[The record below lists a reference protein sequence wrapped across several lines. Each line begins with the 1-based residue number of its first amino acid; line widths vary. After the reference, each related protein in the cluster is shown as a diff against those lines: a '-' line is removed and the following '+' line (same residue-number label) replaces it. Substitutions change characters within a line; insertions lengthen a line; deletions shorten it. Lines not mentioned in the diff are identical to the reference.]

1 MFETTMTVVGRVIT
15 DIQQRTTQNGDRMCF
30 FRIVATERRY
40 NKEKEEWFDG
50 NKLFIQVKCWRR
62 LAENVGASLFK
73 GDPVMVTGRVYL
85 NEYEL
90 NGEPRSML
98 ELDAQAVGPNL
109 AQCTAMINRAM
120 HDRLIS
126 DEPITRSAVAA

>member
-1 MFETTMTVVGRVIT
+1 MTVVGRVIT
-15 DIQQRTTQNGDRMCF
+15 DVQQRTTQSGDRMCF

-40 NKEKEEWFDG
+40 NKEKEEWVDG

-62 LAENVGASLFK
+62 LAENVSASLFK

-85 NEYEL
+85 SEYEV
-90 NGEPRSML
+90 NGEQRSVL

-109 AQCTAMINRAM
+109 AQCTAMINRST

-126 DEPITRSAVAA
+126 DEPITPSSIAA